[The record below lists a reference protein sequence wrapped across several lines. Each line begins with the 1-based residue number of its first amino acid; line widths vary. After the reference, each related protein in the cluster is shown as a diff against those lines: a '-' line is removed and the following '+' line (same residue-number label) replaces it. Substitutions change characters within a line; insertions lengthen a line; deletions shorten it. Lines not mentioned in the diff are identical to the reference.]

1 MRDAEH
7 QRRPL
12 AHPEPE
18 RNLEDSEGE
27 SEEDED
33 GGEEDG
39 GSDEREGGEKKTN
52 KEKIGKLGQKVKK
65 GTRAKVRRTWDKLG
79 ILKEE
84 VSTAVL
90 LAGLELIFQSFAL
103 MTWHKKVNY
112 EEKARV
118 SYSFR

>member
-1 MRDAEH
+1 MAPTT
-7 QRRPL
+7 RRQSRLLELGEVPGWQ
-12 AHPEPE
+12 E
-18 RNLEDSEGE
+18 RKTGE
-27 SEEDED
+27 SDD
-33 GGEEDG
+33 MNK
-39 GSDEREGGEKKTN
+39 RESSSLREVVEKKKTN

-103 MTWHKKVNY
+103 MTGHKKVNY